1 MGFTFQ
7 IADRTLSKILN
18 VDQFELSKL
27 KRTPEEIEAEAAMKS
42 GNGNVHEQYETREK
56 DMSYAARFAS
66 KMVLAPLMAT
76 SFESLVSNKAEGVRF
91 YGPDK
96 FAKIEGKCIFIAK
109 EESECNSRIYGK
121 STL

>member
-27 KRTPEEIEAEAAMKS
+27 KRTPEEIEAEAAMNS

-96 FAKIEGKCIFIAK
+96 FAKIEGRY
-109 EESECNSRIYGK
+109 N
-121 STL
+121 L